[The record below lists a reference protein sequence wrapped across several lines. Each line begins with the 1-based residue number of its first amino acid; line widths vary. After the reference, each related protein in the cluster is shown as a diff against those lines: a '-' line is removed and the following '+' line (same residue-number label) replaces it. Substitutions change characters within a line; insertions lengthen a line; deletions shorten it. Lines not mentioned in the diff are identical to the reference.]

1 MDQDLFILFFCEGT
15 ALLRG
20 NFARLDD
27 HLVEFE
33 SDGLPLK
40 DFLLNRR
47 LSDEPVNIHLLLL
60 AYSVSTVHGL
70 EVNLRVPVRV
80 IQDDMVRSHQV
91 QAETSC
97 TCGEHENGQV
107 RAWLGEL
114 TDVLF
119 SLLQLG
125 GAVKPA
131 ELVLSHRAVI
141 LEDVEEASEVRE
153 QQDLLPLLL
162 DFLEKPVQE
171 LEFPTIFNQV
181 LTELVCTVWLN
192 TIEHVRMVACLT
204 KLYIRKVR

>member
-1 MDQDLFILFFCEGT
+1 M
-15 ALLRG
+15 
-20 NFARLDD
+20 
-27 HLVEFE
+27 
-33 SDGLPLK
+33 S
-40 DFLLNRR
+40 
-47 LSDEPVNIHLLLL
+47 S
-60 AYSVSTVHGL
+60 VHGL

-97 TCGEHENGQV
+97 TRGKHENCQV

-131 ELVLSHRAVI
+131 ELVLSHRAVVF
-141 LEDVEEASEVRE
+141 EDVEEASEVRE

-162 DFLEKPVQE
+162 DFLEESVEE
-171 LEFPTIFNQV
+171 LEFPAVLNQM
-181 LTELVCTVWLN
+181 LTELVCTVGLN
-192 TIEHVRMVACLT
+192 TIEHVWMVACLT
-204 KLYIRKVR
+204 KLQIGKVS

>member
-1 MDQDLFILFFCEGT
+1 MDQDLFILFFGEGT

-40 DFLLNRR
+40 DFLLDRR
-47 LSDEPVNIHLLLL
+47 LCDESVNIHLLFL
-60 AYSVSTVHGL
+60 ADSVSAIHGL

-80 IQDDMVRSHQV
+80 IEDDMVRSHQV
-91 QAETSC
+91 QAEASC
-97 TCGEHENGQV
+97 TRGEHENGQV

-131 ELVLSHRAVI
+131 ELVLSHRAEV
-141 LEDVEEASEVRE
+141 LENVEEASEVRE
-153 QQDLLPLLL
+153 QQDLLALLL
-162 DFLEKPVQE
+162 DFLEEPVEE
-171 LEFPTIFNQV
+171 LEFPTVLNQM
-181 LTELVCTVWLN
+181 LTELVCTVGLN
-192 TIEHVRMVACLT
+192 TVEHVRMVACFT
-204 KLYIRKVR
+204 KLT